1 MTAEV
6 DRRRAFRES
15 LRSIVR
21 TALTNAREL
30 YWRHADIIGL
40 ATLLAFA
47 IVVAAMAFLRPL
59 FNWDMLAYIAATV
72 RGGLTSAVD
81 LHAYA
86 YSSVREAVPSWAFDA
101 MTAENAYRVH
111 QFADPEAFVSML
123 GMYEMKWLYIALL
136 KWFSPFLGP
145 FHAAYFIN
153 CIALGILVVALGAWL
168 KSTRL
173 LGYAPLVVML
183 LFALDFGRFAGSQ
196 QPDALA
202 NALVIAALLAYDRQ
216 RNFLGSALMLLAV
229 LTRPDQIATAGVLM
243 ACAWYLRDR
252 AMPVFVGTF
261 VAGLGAWFL
270 IGQTTHGV
278 GWWSHFWF
286 STYKIQDTMVGFH
299 PDFSPV
305 VYILSLGLNIYRSLF
320 ETTWL
325 AAYGVA
331 LAVAGYLYFNVRIEQ
346 SRREVLLLAAL
357 LSVPAKFAVFPL
369 ADARIYFAQLAV
381 FFLLALA
388 TQTETLRSQHGAA
401 AASRAIEA

>member
-6 DRRRAFRES
+6 DRRRAFRDS
-15 LRSIVR
+15 LRSVVK
-21 TALTNAREL
+21 TTLSNARTL
-30 YWRHADIIGL
+30 YWRHADIIGI

-47 IVVAAMAFLRPL
+47 VVVAAMAFFRPL
-59 FNWDMLAYIAATV
+59 FNWDMLAYIAASV
-72 RGGLTSAVD
+72 RGSLTSAVD

-86 YSSVREAVPSWAFDA
+86 YSVVKEAVPSWAFEA
-101 MTAENAYRVH
+101 MTAENAYRAR

-123 GMYEMKWLYIALL
+123 GMYEMKWLYISLM
-136 KWFSPFLGP
+136 KWIAPFVGP
-145 FHAAYFIN
+145 FHAAYLIN
-153 CIALGILVVALGAWL
+153 CIALAILVVALGAWL
-168 KSTRL
+168 KATRL

-202 NALVIAALLAYDRQ
+202 NALVIASLLAYDRQ
-216 RNFLGSALMLLAV
+216 RNVLGSALMLLAV

-252 AMPVFVGTF
+252 ATPVFAATF
-261 VAGLGAWFL
+261 LAGLAAWFL

-286 STYKIQDTMVGFH
+286 STYQIQNTMAGFH
-299 PDFSPV
+299 PDFSPL

-331 LAVAGYLYFNVRIEQ
+331 LAIAGYLYFNVRIEQ

-369 ADARIYFAQLAV
+369 ADARIYFAPLAV

-388 TQTETLRSQHGAA
+388 AHAETVRSRHGL
-401 AASRAIEA
+401 AASSRTNAT